1 MTLMALTANR
11 TLDGED
17 GFGESVDLT
26 NRITVDGFLD
36 WTAPEG
42 SWLIC
47 ALFMGNHGKM
57 VERAGPG
64 GEGNVIDHFSEKP
77 LQKYLDHFDQAFKGY
92 DVSGLRYYFND
103 SYEVD
108 DAFGEADWTPMMFE
122 EFAEFNGYDLRA
134 HLPALLGRDTPE
146 QNARVIYDYR
156 MTVSRLLA
164 ERYTRIWQAWASGQE
179 GNRNQ
184 AHGSPANVLDLY
196 GISDVPE
203 IEGIR
208 IENLK
213 SALLQ
218 PM

>member
-1 MTLMALTANR
+1 MR
-11 TLDGED
+11 VFHGESRED
-17 GFGESVDLT
+17 GRT
-26 NRITVDGFLD
+26 
-36 WTAPEG
+36 
-42 SWLIC
+42 C
-47 ALFMGNHGKM
+47 
-57 VERAGPG
+57 RAW

-164 ERYTRIWQAWASGQE
+164 ERYTRIWQAWASGQGRE
-179 GNRNQ
+179 SATKHMVLLERVGSVWNQRCSRNRR
-184 AHGSPANVLDLY
+184 D
-196 GISDVPE
+196 SD
-203 IEGIR
+203 
-208 IENLK
+208 
-213 SALLQ
+213 
-218 PM
+218 